1 MRALRQRA
9 ALVPTAA
16 ALIPGLAATFL
27 MVSTQ
32 PVAYQDLVSHMARRA
47 GIDQTWRRHVGSLVR
62 PASTVA
68 GFAFARPLPR
78 EDLTAPIQLASLS
91 QPAPL
96 ADPRRAGRTP
106 GAAIGSGLDTA
117 VVYPAVNRAAK
128 GDMLITRP
136 ALRPSITS
144 LQRTPASAGMAF
156 DPSPVL
162 LAAPEDL
169 ALAGRFE
176 PRAQDEQADARPL
189 GLAGLQLASLDPTV
203 GLTEAPR
210 LGSGM
215 AGASLPPDAPLAD
228 DVPPMIERRFA
239 TELEEGRAAIAI
251 IGEGVIARAGA
262 GFGAPAIPLES
273 DPFRVT
279 ATHEPVPGF
288 DHIPG
293 PFAIDQRGDRPEPE
307 LEQAMRKP
315 PEAAAPAAVAQAGS
329 RIVSGTH
336 PALALALSGQVQVR
350 AERCLAEAIYWEARS
365 EPERGQMAVAQVVLN
380 RAVSGFYPRDVCGV
394 VYQNAHRYLA
404 CQFTFACEGRRSLV
418 PTEAASWSRATT
430 IASQMMRGQLWLN
443 EVGHATHYHA
453 NYVRPWWARSMNRL
467 QQIGL
472 HIFYRPRNWGTGP
485 QVQLATARPDES

>member
-9 ALVPTAA
+9 AIVPTAA
-16 ALIPGLAATFL
+16 ALVPGLAASFL

-32 PVAYQDLVSHMARRA
+32 PVAYQDLVSHMARKA
-47 GIDQTWRRHVGSLVR
+47 GLEQTWRRHVGSLVR
-62 PASTVA
+62 PATTVA

-78 EDLTAPIQLASLS
+78 EELAPRIQLASLP
-91 QPAPL
+91 QPA
-96 ADPRRAGRTP
+96 AYDDPRRAGRSP
-106 GAAIGSGLDTA
+106 GAAIGSGIDTA
-117 VVYPAVNRAAK
+117 VVYPEVNRATK

-136 ALRPSITS
+136 ALRLSIGS
-144 LQRTPASAGMAF
+144 LQRLPARAMPPIGPEPA
-156 DPSPVL
+156 L

-169 ALAGRFE
+169 ALAGRFA
-176 PRAQDEQADARPL
+176 PPDAGDAARSPL
-189 GLAGLQLASLDPTV
+189 ELGGLQLASLDPAA
-203 GLTEAPR
+203 GLSAGPRFGTGMSGTSLDPEA
-210 LGSGM
+210 
-215 AGASLPPDAPLAD
+215 ATAD

-239 TELEEGRAAIAI
+239 TRIEDGRAAIAI
-251 IGEGVIARAGA
+251 MGEGPIGRAGA

-273 DPFRVT
+273 DPFRIT
-279 ATHEPVPGF
+279 ATHEPVAGF
-288 DHIPG
+288 DPVPG
-293 PFAIDQRGDRPEPE
+293 PFATDQRGDQPDPDLAE
-307 LEQAMRKP
+307 AMRRPAP
-315 PEAAAPAAVAQAGS
+315 PEASASAAQPGRPAP
-329 RIVSGTH
+329 GTH
-336 PALALALSGQVQVR
+336 PALALALTGQALAR
-350 AERCLAEAIYWEARS
+350 AERCLAEAVYWEARS

-418 PTEAASWSRATT
+418 PTEAGPWSRATA
-430 IASQMMRGQLWLN
+430 IASQMMRGRLWLP

-485 QVQLATARPDES
+485 QVELAAARPGES